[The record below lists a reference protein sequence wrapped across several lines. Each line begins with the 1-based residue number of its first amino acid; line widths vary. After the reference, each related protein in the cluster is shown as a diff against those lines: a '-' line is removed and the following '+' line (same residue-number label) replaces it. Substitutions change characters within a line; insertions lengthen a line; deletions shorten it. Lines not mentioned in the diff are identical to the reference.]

1 MSFMYPHSLRCP
13 EAIFWNTG
21 YQPIGIRAVSIRIDG
36 EGIEAW
42 IGTLEH
48 PGRGSSDEIPGVG
61 YAVPREVQYR
71 ANTGLVLERI
81 RPKMQFL
88 HRRRD
93 LGL

>member
-1 MSFMYPHSLRCP
+1 MSFMYPYSLRCP

-48 PGRGSSDEIPGVG
+48 PGRGKL
-61 YAVPREVQYR
+61 R
-71 ANTGLVLERI
+71 
-81 RPKMQFL
+81 
-88 HRRRD
+88 
-93 LGL
+93 